1 MRISQ
6 MISISLLPWM
16 VFVFS
21 TAQAWQYQSRS
32 EDDENFYYQGISSP
46 SADKRKAFDE
56 AYWMAIRSLVSEHFG
71 VGLSLHE
78 QFFGASLQNEM
89 NQQINIEGT
98 NVRLQGVR
106 VVKETWEEVQKLFIG
121 RVQIAYSK
129 AELAKERKR
138 QETAPKTAPNKM
150 NRHEAQSKRG
160 QAAEL
165 VVASDPSGADVVLNS
180 EMIGK
185 TKLHSTQLAEGV
197 FDLEIR
203 KENYETYKTK
213 VILLRGE
220 PTEIDVKLKRAKSV
234 VEFSTY
240 PENARIDV
248 ECDDFVK
255 SNVAKRLR
263 LPAGRCLA
271 HLSHAG
277 YVKKTESF
285 IVSAERSSFLQFRL
299 EAKEKEKGAFT
310 LWPIDDKVSVNIR
323 TNSSPL
329 TLVFFNPDG
338 NTTYKNV
345 TDNKTL
351 RVDSRYSLV
360 QATDSMGREMY
371 AELIRDGDRIRP
383 LIFDFNHYRKV
394 LRPTGKYYYRIQ
406 VYSDLYP
413 ARIQFF
419 DPKKIGGFEEVNW
432 QGATVS
438 LRQPFLFYRAFGPNG
453 EVNYGYVDY
462 RLTPWRVVL
471 RFRSAEATKR
481 AQTLGSLKFF
491 AVMLGTVALVVGA
504 IVLTVK
510 TEPKN

>member
-1 MRISQ
+1 MRLAQI
-6 MISISLLPWM
+6 IILSILPWA

-21 TAQAWQYQSRS
+21 TAEAWPNKSRLEDS
-32 EDDENFYYQGISSP
+32 EHFYYLGISSP
-46 SADKRKAFDE
+46 ASDKRGAFEE
-56 AYWMAIRSLVSEHFG
+56 AYWMAIRALISEHFG
-71 VGLSLHE
+71 VELNLHE
-78 QFFGASLQNEM
+78 QFFGDSSQMQM
-89 NQQINIEGT
+89 NQQIQVAGT

-106 VVKETWEEVQKLFIG
+106 VVKEAWEKAGERFIG
-121 RVQIAYSK
+121 RLQIAYSK

-138 QETAPKTAPNKM
+138 QEIAPKTGPAKM
-150 NRHEAQSKRG
+150 NRH
-160 QAAEL
+160 QAEGKGRQVAEL
-165 VVASDPSGADVVLNS
+165 LVTSEPGGADVILNS

-185 TKLHSTQLAEGV
+185 TKLFSTQLAEGV

-213 VILLRGE
+213 VILLGSE
-220 PTEIDVKLKRAKSV
+220 TTKIDVKLKRAKSD
-234 VEFSTY
+234 VEFSTL
-240 PENARIDV
+240 PKNARIDV
-248 ECDDFVK
+248 ECDEFVK
-255 SNVAKRLR
+255 SKVARRLR

-271 HLSHAG
+271 HISHSG
-277 YVKKTESF
+277 YVTKTESF
-285 IVSAERSSFLQFRL
+285 VVSAGRSSFFQFSL

-310 LWPIDDKVSVNIR
+310 LRPIDDKVSVNIR

-329 TLVFFNPDG
+329 TLVFFNPEWH
-338 NTTYKNV
+338 TTYKNV

-351 RVDSRYSLV
+351 RVDSRYALV
-360 QATDSMGREMY
+360 QATDSMGRELF

-383 LIFDFNHYRKV
+383 LIFDFNHYKNM
-394 LRPTGKYYYRIQ
+394 LRPTGGQFFEVQ

-419 DPKKIGGFEEVNW
+419 DPKKIGRFEEVKW
-432 QGATVS
+432 QGATIS

-481 AQTLGSLKFF
+481 IQSIESLKLF
-491 AVMLGTVALVVGA
+491 AIILGAVALGVGA
-504 IVLTVK
+504 VVIGVK
-510 TEPKN
+510 TEPKY